1 MMDEAAFA
9 SDRSSSESASSHDND
24 VVDSIDILPKG
35 STKALAPV
43 QKPAQQTNGYST
55 PLAFLELLIA
65 KLLSFQDSF
74 MLLSVKFSKL
84 LLQLGIAKLPEKLQ
98 LLFSN

>member
-9 SDRSSSESASSHDND
+9 SDEISCESASSHDA
-24 VVDSIDILPKG
+24 VDMLPEDFME
-35 STKALAPV
+35 ALAPT
-43 QKPAQQTNGYST
+43 QKLAQQTNGYST
-55 PLAFLELLIA
+55 PLAFPQLLIA
-65 KLLSFQDSF
+65 KLLSFQDCF